1 MSQQQLM
8 SAMGIGGM
16 VSQGMNP
23 ATQGMN
29 PMRPLPTGFQGPGMM
44 GAGMMGAGSMP
55 MMPGQMRPLPPGLP
69 PAAGGM
75 MGGGMM
81 GAGLMPGLAQAM
93 APPPMPTGFTE
104 GMLQARHFGIYC
116 VVDGV
121 CVCVRARARECFLCV
136 LLTRLSIRRRQ
147 SDPARRGRLYVL
159 HQDRQASAEHI
170 LHYGCVVYLRRH
182 CWVSVSSR

>member
-55 MMPGQMRPLPPGLP
+55 MMPGQM
-69 PAAGGM
+69 
-75 MGGGMM
+75 
-81 GAGLMPGLAQAM
+81 
-93 APPPMPTGFTE
+93 
-104 GMLQARHFGIYC
+104 
-116 VVDGV
+116 
-121 CVCVRARARECFLCV
+121 
-136 LLTRLSIRRRQ
+136 
-147 SDPARRGRLYVL
+147 
-159 HQDRQASAEHI
+159 
-170 LHYGCVVYLRRH
+170 
-182 CWVSVSSR
+182 

>member
-1 MSQQQLM
+1 M

-75 MGGGMM
+75 MG
-81 GAGLMPGLAQAM
+81 AGLMPGLAQAM
-93 APPPMPTGFTE
+93 APPPMPTGFTD
-104 GMLQARHFGIYC
+104 GMLQARRFFIYC

-121 CVCVRARARECFLCV
+121 CVRVRACVRACFLCV
-136 LLTRLSIRRRQ
+136 LLTRLSIHRRQ

-159 HQDRQASAEHI
+159 HQDRQASAEDI
-170 LHYGCVVYLRRH
+170 FHYECVVYLQRH
-182 CWVSVSSR
+182 CSVSVSSR